1 MKIAIQT
8 NSALAATRAVFAP
21 AQRERDRYTM
31 RTIVLCLI
39 LAAVTGMTAA
49 PARAAEPTVD
59 NASGASQVMS
69 VTAVLNGTL
78 TSTGGVPT
86 QVTVYW
92 GATDAGM
99 VTGKWD
105 HAHNLGTNTVGLL
118 SHPVTDLWPDRNY
131 YYRFSATNQDGLAW
145 AGSTTNF
152 QTLLAAG
159 PEPVNLGS
167 TRNFTIL
174 AGAAVTTTGGG
185 MINGDIGAYPIA
197 GSAIGIPP
205 AQVNGTIYARDA
217 TGTQA
222 PNVVIDP
229 DLLLAA
235 KGDLTVAYNDA
246 AGRTPVPT
254 GDFLNPQGGNLG
266 GLTLRAGLYKI
277 TTTAY
282 ITGADLTLAGG
293 PHDVWIFQCGQDLQV
308 GSGIKV
314 ILTGGAQARNI
325 FWQVTTS
332 AILETSSDF
341 KGTIIADQSVV
352 MKTSSTMEGRALA
365 FTAEVTYNGSGGSLP
380 SIPPHPVFTEISRT
394 ASDEVTIVLDTTPH
408 FYLTV
413 QSSPVLPAT
422 NWSTLGTDFPGDLG
436 ISTFID
442 TDGVAGNE
450 TKRFYR
456 AFLTY

>member
-1 MKIAIQT
+1 MMRVAPVQG
-8 NSALAATRAVFAP
+8 AV
-21 AQRERDRYTM
+21 
-31 RTIVLCLI
+31 
-39 LAAVTGMTAA
+39 
-49 PARAAEPTVD
+49 PTVD
-59 NASGASQVMS
+59 NDGGASQVMS

-78 TSTGGVPT
+78 TSTGGVPS
-86 QVTVYW
+86 QVMVYW
-92 GATDAGM
+92 GASDAGIEA
-99 VTGKWD
+99 VEWD
-105 HAHNLGTNTVGLL
+105 YSADLGTNTIGLL
-118 SHPVTDLWPDRNY
+118 SHLVTDLWPDRTY

-145 AGSTTNF
+145 ADATTNF
-152 QTLLAAG
+152 LTLLAAG

-185 MINGDIGAYPIA
+185 MIHGDVGAYPIA

-205 AQVNGTIYARDA
+205 VQVDGTIYARDA

-235 KGDLTVAYNDA
+235 KGDLTIAYNDA

-254 GDFLNPQGGNLG
+254 GDYLNPQGGNLG

-293 PHDVWIFQCGQDLQV
+293 PNDVWIFQCGQDLQV

-325 FWQVTTS
+325 FWQVTTE
-332 AILETSSDF
+332 AVLETFSAF

-352 MKTSSTMEGRALA
+352 MKTSSSMEGRALA
-365 FTAEVTYNGSGGSLP
+365 FTAEVTYNGTGGSLP
-380 SIPPHPVFTEISRT
+380 SIPPPPVFNEIVRT
-394 ASDEVTIVLDTTPH
+394 ASDEVTVVLDTTPH
-408 FYLTV
+408 FYLTL

-422 NWSTLGTDFPGDLG
+422 NWSTIGTDFPGDPG

-442 TDGVAGNE
+442 NDLAAGDG

-456 AFLTY
+456 AILTY